1 MRILV
6 CDDNRDSAI
15 TLAALME
22 VEKHETRVR
31 HGGKECI
38 ESARYWRPH
47 AVLLDIGLPEVDGYE
62 VARTIRQMDFG
73 QDVLLI
79 AISGYGTATDIKRAY
94 EAGFDMHLVKPPAL
108 DRLLD
113 LISSRKIM
121 RP

>member
-6 CDDNRDSAI
+6 CDDNRDSAL
-15 TLAALME
+15 TLAALMQ
-22 VEKHETRVR
+22 VEKHETRLSYD
-31 HGGKECI
+31 GKECI
-38 ESARYWRPH
+38 ENARNWKPH

-62 VARTIRQMDFG
+62 VAKEIRQMDFG
-73 QDVLLI
+73 RDVLLI

-108 DRLLD
+108 DRLLG
-113 LISSRKIM
+113 LISERRVT